1 MDAVTGVFTGLVAN
15 FIYDYFRDQ
24 LRTYIAP
31 LQKREQVSEVLVGFV
46 PEISDKEKAQL
57 ALENEVSIAEKTVT
71 LQSAQ
76 NRIDALA
83 VELLG
88 KLHPIKSE
96 SNLPGLGSVEYD
108 LSQLRDNNVDSSWLT
123 NMVRLTATPSMIG
136 KLTRTKQVA
145 FVVPNF
151 EVKLPSPVEVT
162 EEELKRVQKKEK
174 EQKRTWG
181 IELLRVHE
189 LWERGLTGK
198 NVLIGHL
205 DTGVDASHPDL
216 QEKIRDFALFDPRGQ
231 QVRCDAFDSD
241 EHGTQTAG
249 IIVGG
254 NNSGISIGVAPEAKL
269 VSALVLMRGNGTT
282 WQIIKGIEWAIDQKV
297 RILNMSLGGVGY
309 NSVYEYALAR
319 VAEVGVFLS
328 CSIGNN
334 GTAVTGSPGN
344 LSSACGVGAI
354 NSNREVADFSG
365 GGSISWYNSLG
376 QLMQIHKPD
385 VVAPGVA
392 VFSSLPQ
399 GRWGYVNGT
408 SMAAP
413 HVSGVAALLIQ
424 AKPSAPLKDLIQAI
438 YSTARHSTAPEK
450 RQDSRFGRGIIN
462 PVHALERLV
471 S

>member
-1 MDAVTGVFTGLVAN
+1 MLLDVATSVVAN
-15 FIYDYFRDQ
+15 LVYDFLRDQ
-24 LRTYIAP
+24 FRAYVAQLR
-31 LQKREQVSEVLVGFV
+31 KKEQASEVLVGFV
-46 PEISDKEKAQL
+46 PEISDEEKTQL
-57 ALENEVSIAEKTVT
+57 ALESEVSTTERVMT
-71 LQSAQ
+71 LQSTQ

-83 VELLG
+83 VDFLG

-123 NMVRLTATPSMIG
+123 NMVRFTATPSMIG

-162 EEELKRVQKKEK
+162 EEELKHIQKKEK

-181 IELLRVHE
+181 IEFLKVHE
-189 LWERGLTGK
+189 LWEQGLTGK
-198 NVLIGHL
+198 NVLVGHL
-205 DTGVDASHPDL
+205 DTGVDVSHPDL
-216 QEKIRDFALFDPRGQ
+216 QEKIKEFALFDPRGQ
-231 QVRCDAFDSD
+231 QVKCEPFDSD
-241 EHGTQTAG
+241 NHGTQTAG

-254 NNSGISIGVAPEAKL
+254 DSSGVSIGVAPKAKL
-269 VSALVLMRGNGTT
+269 VSALALMRGSGTT
-282 WQIIKGIEWAIDQKV
+282 WQIIKGIEWAIEQKV
-297 RILNMSLGGVGY
+297 RILNISLGGIGY
-309 NSVYEYALAR
+309 NSIYEYALAR

-334 GTAVTGSPGN
+334 GPAVTGSPGN

-354 NSNREVADFSG
+354 NPNGEVADFSG
-365 GGSISWYNSLG
+365 GASISWYNPLG
-376 QLMQIHKPD
+376 QLMQVHKPD

-392 VFSSLPQ
+392 VLPSLPQ
-399 GRWGYVNGT
+399 GRWGYANGT

-413 HVSGVAALLIQ
+413 HVSGVAALLVQ
-424 AKPSAPLKDLIQAI
+424 AKPSAPLKDLVEAI
-438 YSTARHSTAPEK
+438 YSTARHPKSSEE